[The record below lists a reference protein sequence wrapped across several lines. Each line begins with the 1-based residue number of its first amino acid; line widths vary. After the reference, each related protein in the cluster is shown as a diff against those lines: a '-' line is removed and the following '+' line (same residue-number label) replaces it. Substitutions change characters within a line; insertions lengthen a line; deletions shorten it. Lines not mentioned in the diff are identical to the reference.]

1 MGLGDETFERMV
13 RSILDS
19 QIKVGRTDKQKKDYI
34 KKLKD
39 GHRDKLDLIDK
50 ILKDYEK

>member
-1 MGLGDETFERMV
+1 MGIGDETFERMV

-19 QIKVGRTDKQKKDYI
+19 QIKAGRSDKRKAYV

-39 GHRDKLDLIDK
+39 GHKDKLNLIDK
-50 ILKDYEK
+50 ILKDYE